1 MMNKEQ
7 LNERLTDLNADW
19 ELVFNGDDDSKAY
32 HLESID
38 AEITRIQ
45 ILIAN
50 ETIMD
55 IPFLQRMQ

>member
-1 MMNKEQ
+1 MNKEQ